1 VFTFA
6 LNLMREHVRPTV
18 RIHYVITEGGDVPNV
33 VPDRASVWCWIRD
46 SKHERVDE
54 LLARAEQMARG
65 AALATGTEAELSV
78 QSGGYEMLPNFRGA
92 ELLHHNLEWLGPPDF
107 TEEEQEFARRIQRET
122 GVPEVG
128 LRESIEPL
136 ELEPGE
142 PEGGSTDVA
151 DVSWNVPTIHLTV
164 ATAPDGAP
172 WHAWPVVAA
181 SGMSIGHRGMLYAA
195 RALAATTVDLFEH
208 PEVVAEIQVEFEQ
221 AIGDDEYRS
230 YIPDGPPP
238 IPGD

>member
-1 VFTFA
+1 
-6 LNLMREHVRPTV
+6 M
-18 RIHYVITEGGDVPNV
+18 PNV

-65 AALATGTEAELSV
+65 AALATGTEAELTV
-78 QSGGYEMLPNFRGA
+78 QSGGYEMLPNLRGA
-92 ELLHHNLEWLGPPDF
+92 ELLHDNLEWLGPPDF

-181 SGMSIGHRGMLYAA
+181 GGMSIGHRGMLYAA
-195 RALAATTVDLFEH
+195 RALAATTVDLFQH
-208 PEVVAEIQVEFEQ
+208 PEVVEEIRTEFEQ
-221 AIGDDEYRS
+221 VTAGDEYRS